1 MGVME
6 PLHIPAGHMS
16 AHQAAQ
22 TLGIGLSGVRELR
35 RRGRLTRAG
44 GTERQPWYNTE
55 QVLALLADR
64 VAA

>member
-1 MGVME
+1 ME
-6 PLHIPAGHMS
+6 PLCVPAGYMT
-16 AHQAAQ
+16 AHQVAQ

-44 GTERQPWYNTE
+44 GSPRQPWYDTE
-55 QVLALLADR
+55 QVLALLAER